1 MSFMLKLYF
10 SLLVISAAIFLLN
23 SPHLENYSDWN
34 NDEIFIG
41 LVWFI
46 HASMPGLYKLFHL
59 IGRVSNFIFNT
70 KLDLKFRIIC
80 SLVCYVGNIFN
91 AYAVCYLI

>member
-10 SLLVISAAIFLLN
+10 LLLVISAAIFLLN

-46 HASMPGLYKLFHL
+46 HAGMPGLYKLFHL
-59 IGRVSNFIFNT
+59 TGHVSNFIFNT

-80 SLVCYVGNIFN
+80 SIVCYFGNIFN